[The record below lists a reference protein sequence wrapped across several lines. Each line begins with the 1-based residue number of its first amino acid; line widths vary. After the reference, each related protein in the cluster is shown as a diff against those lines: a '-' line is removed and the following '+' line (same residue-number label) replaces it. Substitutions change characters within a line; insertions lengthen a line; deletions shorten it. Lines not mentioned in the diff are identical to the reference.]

1 MPGCRGMGAPSAGGH
16 GGRHS
21 GVEPAASH
29 RLPLE
34 EGEPVLLQK
43 LSPVLLGKVSNVGHE
58 GRDQQHVP
66 AQRLLLLS
74 ELLH

>member
-1 MPGCRGMGAPSAGGH
+1 M
-16 GGRHS
+16 
-21 GVEPAASH
+21 EPVASH
-29 RLPLE
+29 RQLVE
-34 EGEPVLLQK
+34 EGDPVLVHQ

-58 GRDQQHVP
+58 GGDQQHVP